1 MPDRGSPI
9 LLVKPAQRER
19 CETASKANTI
29 STNPTIST
37 TTLVKAFLHQFW
49 SAEMMASDK
58 QEQRVEGEAGSSEEE
73 YDEKGESVKVN
84 RRALFEIM

>member
-1 MPDRGSPI
+1 
-9 LLVKPAQRER
+9 
-19 CETASKANTI
+19 
-29 STNPTIST
+29 
-37 TTLVKAFLHQFW
+37 
-49 SAEMMASDK
+49 MMASDK